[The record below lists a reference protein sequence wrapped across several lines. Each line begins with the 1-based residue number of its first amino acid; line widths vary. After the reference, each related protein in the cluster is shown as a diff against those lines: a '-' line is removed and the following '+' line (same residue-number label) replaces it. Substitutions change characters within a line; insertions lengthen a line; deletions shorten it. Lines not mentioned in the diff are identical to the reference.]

1 MESCTTAP
9 GLEQPDRTD
18 DETVG
23 AGTRPLVGFRV
34 AVTSD
39 RRSDELIEALTRR
52 GADVTHVPLLRLAP
66 LDDEAVLLEQ
76 TRRVIAA
83 RPEVL
88 LVSTAYGFRRW
99 FDSAE
104 AAGLGAELSEAVE
117 AAAVYVRGAKA
128 HGAVRAHGFRAA
140 GISDDGTVASLVPQL
155 NGRLRGATVAVQLQ
169 AEHDLGLPAALRR
182 LGAAHVLKVE
192 PYRWLESATDPAVDK
207 LVDGLCAAHFDAV
220 TFTSAPAAAALISA
234 AHRRNRETALVRSL
248 NERVAV
254 ATVGPVTAGPL
265 EDAGVARVL
274 VPQRHRMGAMILQ
287 LVEHLTSLGTLTRA
301 TVHGPCLLRG
311 RTLDVAGEQCELSPT
326 QAEIV
331 RCLMEADGSVV
342 SRDELCAALPSVATR
357 HALDMA
363 LSRLRRM
370 LPKPDLI
377 TTVIKRG
384 YRLNS

>member
-1 MESCTTAP
+1 MDAVSLPLA
-9 GLEQPDRTD
+9 GLRI
-18 DETVG
+18 
-23 AGTRPLVGFRV
+23 

-39 RRSDELIEALTRR
+39 RRSEELIDALVRR

-66 LDDEAVLLEQ
+66 LADEAPLLEQ

-88 LVSTAYGFRRW
+88 LVSTADGFRRW
-99 FDSAE
+99 FASAE
-104 AAGLGAELSEAVE
+104 AAGLADELSEAVD

-128 HGAVRAHGFRAA
+128 HGVVRGLGFRAA

-169 AEHDLGLPAALRR
+169 LENDLGLPAALRR

-192 PYRWLESATDPAVDK
+192 PYRWLDSATDPEVAK

-220 TFTSAPAAAALISA
+220 TFTSAPAAVALINA
-234 AHRRNRETALVRSL
+234 AHRRNRGTALVRSL
-248 NERVAV
+248 NERVVV
-254 ATVGPVTAGPL
+254 ATVGPVTAAPL
-265 EDAGVARVL
+265 EEAGVHRVL
-274 VPQRHRMGAMILQ
+274 VPERHRMGAMILQ
-287 LVEHLTSLGTLTRA
+287 LVDHLSGLGTLTRD
-301 TVHGPCLLRG
+301 TVHGPCVLRG
-311 RTLDVAGEQCELSPT
+311 RTLDVDGEQCELSPT
-326 QAEIV
+326 QAAMV

-342 SRDELCAALPSVATR
+342 SRDELCAALPSVSTR

-377 TTVIKRG
+377 TTVTKRG
-384 YRLNS
+384 YRLNSPPLGATQAGGCVAVGAGTST